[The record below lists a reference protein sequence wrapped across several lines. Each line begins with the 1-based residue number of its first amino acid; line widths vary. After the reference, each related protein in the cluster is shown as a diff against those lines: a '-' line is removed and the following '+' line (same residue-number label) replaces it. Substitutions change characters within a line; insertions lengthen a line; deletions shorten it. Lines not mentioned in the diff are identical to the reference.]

1 MATQSGCARAKR
13 ARSAALCRCVA
24 GQRDQRRSAGR
35 EQSHVSLYLNV
46 LRKDQTRMCVSVAS
60 SLKPGIGTQSSR
72 DLFGGPLGE
81 FWRPAFDANGIQVT
95 KTVLAS
101 WPGIRRCWWTCIF
114 YVLQQTY
121 RKHTEHATETP
132 AAFCIMSVA
141 FGEVFW
147 VPCDFAPRC
156 YGP

>member
-1 MATQSGCARAKR
+1 MISAQMYGDTERVRAREAR
-13 ARSAALCRCVA
+13 ARSAALCLCVA

-35 EQSHVSLYLNV
+35 EQSHVSLSSNV
-46 LRKDQTRMCVSVAS
+46 LWKDQTRMCVSVAS

-81 FWRPAFDANGIQVT
+81 FWRPAFDVSGIWIT

-101 WPGIRRCWWTCIF
+101 LPGIRRCWWTCIL

-121 RKHTEHATETP
+121 RKHTEDATETP
-132 AAFCIMSVA
+132 APFCIISVVVWGA
-141 FGEVFW
+141 FW
-147 VPCDFAPRC
+147 
-156 YGP
+156 GPL